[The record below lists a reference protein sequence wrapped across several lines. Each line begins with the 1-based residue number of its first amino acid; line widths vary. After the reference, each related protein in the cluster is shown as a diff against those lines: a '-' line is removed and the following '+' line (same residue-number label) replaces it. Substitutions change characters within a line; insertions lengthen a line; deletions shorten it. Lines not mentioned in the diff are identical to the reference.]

1 MGEVGGKFGESPLLR
16 FFPGVR
22 PVEMAMLS
30 NHEDGVVLERKREI
44 Y

>member
-1 MGEVGGKFGESPLLR
+1 MGEVGERLEESPLLR

-22 PVEMAMLS
+22 PVELAMLS
-30 NHEDGVVLERKREI
+30 NHEDGVVLGRRREI